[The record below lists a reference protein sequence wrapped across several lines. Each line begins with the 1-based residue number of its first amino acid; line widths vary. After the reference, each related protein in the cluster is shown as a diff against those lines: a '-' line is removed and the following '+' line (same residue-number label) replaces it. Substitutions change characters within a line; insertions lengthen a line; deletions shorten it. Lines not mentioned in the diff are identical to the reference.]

1 MKKRKMI
8 SKKELTVF
16 VVDDDPIYRALY
28 KQYLLNMGFEKIKMI
43 ANGQECINRLIE
55 NPDII
60 LLDHQMT
67 PIDGLETL
75 KKIKHFNPKIYLV
88 YLSGQTSMKVT
99 TDALKYGAF
108 DYIIKS
114 NKLEE
119 EQIAVVIKKI
129 LNVKEL
135 IASQPKGTSKKP
147 LNLFV

>member
-1 MKKRKMI
+1 MT

-28 KQYLLNMGFEKIKMI
+28 KKYLLNLGFEKIEMI
-43 ANGQECINRLIE
+43 SNGQECINRLVE

-75 KKIKHFNPKIYLV
+75 MKIKRFNPNIYLV
-88 YLSGQTSMKVT
+88 YLSGQANMKVT
-99 TDALKYGAF
+99 IDALKYGAF

-119 EQIAVVIKKI
+119 EQIALVINKI

-135 IASQPKGTSKKP
+135 MASQPKGIIKKL
-147 LNLFV
+147 LNLFA

>member
-1 MKKRKMI
+1 MT

-28 KQYLLNMGFEKIKMI
+28 KQYLLNMGFEKIEMI
-43 ANGQECINRLIE
+43 SNGQECINRLIE

-75 KKIKHFNPKIYLV
+75 KKIKRFNPNIYLV
-88 YLSGQTSMKVT
+88 YLSGQANMKVT
-99 TDALKYGAF
+99 IDALKYGAF

-135 IASQPKGTSKKP
+135 IASQPKGILKKL